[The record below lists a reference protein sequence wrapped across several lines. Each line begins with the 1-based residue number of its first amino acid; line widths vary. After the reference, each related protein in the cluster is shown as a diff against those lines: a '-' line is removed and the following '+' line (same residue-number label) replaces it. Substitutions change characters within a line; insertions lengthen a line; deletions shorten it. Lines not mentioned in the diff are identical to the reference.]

1 MWVRVVVAIA
11 LLVLPAA
18 AFAQTEKRIAL
29 VIGNKDYK
37 AGVGALTNPLNDI
50 RIVGQALKAV
60 GSHCYRVHEESAVAA
75 GRAEGQLYGSRLET
89 TRLVT
94 NVKRSW
100 VAKIHR

>member
-37 AGVGALTNPLNDI
+37 AGGCA
-50 RIVGQALKAV
+50 
-60 GSHCYRVHEESAVAA
+60 HESAQRHPHSRP
-75 GRAEGQLYGSRLET
+75 GAEGR
-89 TRLVT
+89 R
-94 NVKRSW
+94 
-100 VAKIHR
+100 VALLLSA